1 MGPQA
6 RTDRGV
12 SEFAGVAI
20 LVSVTVLVTA
30 SIGVFVLVVDADA
43 GGPPEATFSF
53 RYIESSSALM
63 ITHDRRETPYPLMLQ
78 TG

>member
-6 RTDRGV
+6 RTDRRV
-12 SEFAGVAI
+12 SELAGVAI

-53 RYIESSSALM
+53 RYIESSALM